1 MSIQDNTKYYTN
13 DTLPECTRTD
23 ANPFLTHLILFASQD
38 RKSLTLLSWNCSSG
52 FTSVQTRVASLLPEK
67 SERQYLGLSAAA
79 NSNMSLVG
87 QRVYVAFDD
96 GSGPVVEE
104 WQVPD
109 SGNGTLDVAAQEA
122 NWTLLGNVLLDSK

>member
-13 DTLPECTRTD
+13 DTLPECTQTD

-109 SGNGTLDVAAQEA
+109 SGNGTLDVDAQEA
-122 NWTLLGNVLLDSK
+122 NWTLLGNVLLDS